1 MGRRVIRQIAR
12 QGKGKE
18 REVKASLGRLRKHS
32 RSSAGREGLDKGISS
47 GWGEVA
53 PRSGL

>member
-1 MGRRVIRQIAR
+1 MGRRVIGQIAR
-12 QGKGKE
+12 QGKRKE

-32 RSSAGREGLDKGISS
+32 RNGAGKEGLDKGIPS

-53 PRSGL
+53 PRGGL